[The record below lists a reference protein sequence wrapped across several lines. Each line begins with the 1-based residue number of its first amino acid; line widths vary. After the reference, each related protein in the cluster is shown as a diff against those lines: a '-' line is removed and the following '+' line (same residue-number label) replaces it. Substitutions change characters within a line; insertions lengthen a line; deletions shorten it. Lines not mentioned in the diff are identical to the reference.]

1 MLTNEIS
8 NNEMSKNHQVIGSNV
23 VRILKFD
30 LTFWSIDMIE
40 RIFVCFNGVV
50 NLANS
55 IRLGLITHLP
65 ITISVNLMFNYFKI
79 KLMT

>member
-8 NNEMSKNHQVIGSNV
+8 NKEMNKHHQVIGSNV

-30 LTFWSIDMIE
+30 LNFWSIDMVE
-40 RIFVCFNGVV
+40 MIFVCINVVV

-55 IRLGLITHLP
+55 IRLGLITQSP
-65 ITISVNLMFNYFKI
+65 ITISVI
-79 KLMT
+79 